1 MTAQV
6 SRRMV
11 SALVVVTSSFAGTN
25 AFAQLLPMCTANGLE
40 VTGDTSG
47 LSVEPCPQPKV
58 MDQLDVSD
66 APLDPVQQD
75 PPPGRSNS
83 TLFWGYEANM
93 NFGAS
98 RLIAYH
104 AVPGSV
110 VAPQAGDC
118 VPSGPHIPVVSNGRG
133 LAFDPLDGN
142 LWISR
147 LTIFTG
153 DQRIHKVTPPNVT
166 PGTCEEVD
174 SLLVHYPG
182 GAPPEQPAFGALDTD
197 QGSKHIWAA
206 GYGAV
211 SIGGQLR
218 NYFYLVNRNNGLIIQ
233 SCWIPAPLNPFQP
246 NNSLSYARLPGL
258 PGSGQYLITDNDEL
272 FNGSP
277 LLVIDTAD
285 CHNGRPV
292 TPVAQYAKARGMT
305 GIDFEWMG
313 LIYTEVFQFWNGGD
327 QPFTDN
333 TYLGLNGTSYMEDIS
348 VCGFRAKFG
357 GDGNDGCPYP

>member
-1 MTAQV
+1 
-6 SRRMV
+6 
-11 SALVVVTSSFAGTN
+11 
-25 AFAQLLPMCTANGLE
+25 MCTANGMQ

-47 LSVEPCPQPKV
+47 LSVQPCPQTKV

-66 APLDPVQQD
+66 APLDPVLQD
-75 PPPGRSNS
+75 PPPGNGNS
-83 TLFWGYEANM
+83 TLFWGYEANQS
-93 NFGAS
+93 FGAS

-104 AVPGSV
+104 AVPG
-110 VAPQAGDC
+110 APQAGEC
-118 VPSGPHIPVVSNGRG
+118 IPSGPHISPVASNGRG

-147 LTIFTG
+147 LTVFSG

-166 PGTCEEVD
+166 PGICEEVD

-182 GAPPEQPAFGALDTD
+182 GAPPEQTAFGALDTD
-197 QGSKHIWAA
+197 EASKHIWAA
-206 GYGAV
+206 GYGPV

-233 SCWIPAPLNPFQP
+233 SCWIPGNAGQFQF
-246 NNSLSYARLPGL
+246 NNTLSYARLTGL
-258 PGSGQYLITDNDEL
+258 PGSGQYLITDNDE
-272 FNGSP
+272 FFYGDP

-292 TPVAQYAKARGMT
+292 TPVAEFPKTRGMT

-313 LIYTEVFQFWNGGD
+313 LLYTELYQFWNGGD

-333 TYLGLNGTSYMEDIS
+333 NLLGFTGTGYMEDIS

-357 GDGNDGCPYP
+357 GGGNDGCPYP

>member
-1 MTAQV
+1 
-6 SRRMV
+6 MV
-11 SALVVVTSSFAGTN
+11 SMFAIMASMLAGGK
-25 AFAQLLPMCTANGLE
+25 AIAQLLPMCTANGLE
-40 VTGDTSG
+40 ATGDTTG
-47 LSVEPCPQPKV
+47 LSLAPCPQPKV

-75 PPPGRSNS
+75 PPPGKSNS
-83 TLFWGYEANM
+83 TLFWGYEANQA
-93 NFGAS
+93 FGAS
-98 RLIAYH
+98 RLLAYH
-104 AVPGSV
+104 AVPGSIA
-110 VAPQAGDC
+110 APQAGEC
-118 VPSGPHIPVVSNGRG
+118 IPSGPHISPVASNGRG

-166 PGTCEEVD
+166 PGICEEVN

-182 GAPPEQPAFGALDTD
+182 GLAPEQPAFGALDTD

-206 GYGAV
+206 GYGPV

-233 SCWIPAPLNPFQP
+233 SCWIPGLPGFQA
-246 NNSLSYARLPGL
+246 NNSLAYARLAGL
-258 PGSGQYLITDNDEL
+258 PGSGQYLVTDNDEF
-272 FNGSP
+272 FNGDA

-285 CHNGRPV
+285 CHKGTQV
-292 TPVAQYAKARGMT
+292 TPVAQFPKLRGMT
-305 GIDFEWMG
+305 GIDFEWLG
-313 LIYTEVFQFWNGGD
+313 FLYTELFQFWNGGD

-333 TYLGLNGTSYMEDIS
+333 TYLGLTGTTYMEDIS

-357 GDGNDGCPYP
+357 GDGNDGCPYQ